1 MARQGEFF
9 PMARGE
15 RLALAF
21 LIAFAGVAFLP
32 PWRDLQLLGM
42 AASGWW
48 MAALMLISPVLT
60 LWVFGSRRRGR

>member
-1 MARQGEFF
+1 MAGQGEFF

-21 LIAFAGVAFLP
+21 LVCFAGLAFLP
-32 PWRDLQLLGM
+32 VWRHLQVLGM

-48 MAALMLISPVLT
+48 MAALMLLSPILT
-60 LWVFGSRRRGR
+60 L